1 MQIDILKLENFRNY
15 PLLDIE
21 FSPKTNI
28 IYGDNGQGKT
38 NILEAIYICGFGKS
52 YRQSQE
58 RETINT
64 DAKEAHIRAEF
75 FAGHTK
81 KRFDVHI
88 KKNETKGVAVNQ
100 IPIKRLRDLFGQV
113 NIVMFSPED
122 MEIIKRGPSA
132 RRNYLNLEIC
142 QIDHIYADDL
152 ISYTKILKQR
162 NGLLKE
168 IEKNNDPALT
178 ETLDVWDL
186 QLTEYGKK
194 LISRR
199 KKYLEEMNEYILDI
213 HYDIS
218 GGKEKVELI
227 YEPNTDEDDLYEE
240 LLRAREK
247 DKIYKNTSVG
257 PHRDDF
263 SFYVNGKDAKI
274 YGSQG
279 QQRTA
284 ILSLK
289 LSELKMIEEK
299 TGEKPILL
307 LDDVLSELD
316 RNRQEELI
324 KRIEGIQ
331 TIITTTGID
340 EFVEKGLS
348 DIKKFLI
355 NDAQIIKNA

>member
-1 MQIDILKLENFRNY
+1 M
-15 PLLDIE
+15 
-21 FSPKTNI
+21 
-28 IYGDNGQGKT
+28 
-38 NILEAIYICGFGKS
+38 
-52 YRQSQE
+52 
-58 RETINT
+58 
-64 DAKEAHIRAEF
+64 
-75 FAGHTK
+75 
-81 KRFDVHI
+81 
-88 KKNETKGVAVNQ
+88 
-100 IPIKRLRDLFGQV
+100 
-113 NIVMFSPED
+113 
-122 MEIIKRGPSA
+122 
-132 RRNYLNLEIC
+132 
-142 QIDHIYADDL
+142 
-152 ISYTKILKQR
+152 
-162 NGLLKE
+162 
-168 IEKNNDPALT
+168 
-178 ETLDVWDL
+178 
-186 QLTEYGKK
+186 
-194 LISRR
+194 
-199 KKYLEEMNEYILDI
+199 
-213 HYDIS
+213 
-218 GGKEKVELI
+218 
-227 YEPNTDEDDLYEE
+227 
-240 LLRAREK
+240 
-247 DKIYKNTSVG
+247 G

-263 SFYVNGKDAKI
+263 SFFVNGKDAKV